1 MELALSSTG
10 FVHPDFK
17 ELSTM
22 VEKNYIKNV
31 LVDGNVLFLSSVSDD
46 EIWNAYLSG
55 FPEEHR
61 QYYNCSCCRNYVTTI
76 GKTVYPELDGSL
88 KTILWD
94 TEGINKFFIPSFVAM
109 QNVLKKAPIE
119 KMFYFNKEVI
129 GIDTKG
135 NFDHFCLDVRV
146 MTKNHQDTVKSSEQ
160 YFQQTKAMLETLNVS
175 KLQELVNLFEFDEK
189 LKNRKGYGLIVS
201 NLMNVK
207 NRHSE
212 IKHNVYK
219 DNLIWGVV
227 GTLNFN
233 LINFNN
239 NVCGEFLKNLIEK
252 PSLAVDIF
260 LSQTSPDRYMRPE
273 ALPTE
278 QLKERAEKIIKD
290 LNAESALKRRI
301 CNMDDILEF
310 EWKPAVK
317 ETKTLPNSSS
327 SVFDVV
333 MTKEQAEKE
342 SATDMSII
350 DGGTIT
356 MLRFMETVVPKAKAI
371 ELFARDSIMEMS
383 GLSTAVDSEA
393 APIIRWD
400 SPNAVVRN
408 PVSTFAAL
416 RGDNPSNWGVS
427 VSNWHEVQAI
437 ICDPSDWFT
446 DKEEDA
452 RSYAFVLRTDMEM
465 KVKLHSC
472 LFPEILRPEFFEIRK
487 VIEQF
492 SLETPMLS
500 TENPIVTIKASP
512 GNNISQWYVKVTTE
526 TAIVEYVIDRYS

>member
-1 MELALSSTG
+1 MELALSPTG
-10 FVHPDFK
+10 FVQPDFK
-17 ELSTM
+17 ELSAM
-22 VEKNYIKNV
+22 VEKNYIKNA
-31 LVDGNVLFLSSVSDD
+31 LVDGNTLFLSSVSDD

-61 QYYNCSCCRNYVTTI
+61 QRYNCNCCRSYVTTI

-94 TEGINKFFIPSFVAM
+94 TEGINEFFIPSFVAM

-119 KMFYFNKEVI
+119 KMFHFNKEVI
-129 GIDTKG
+129 GIVTKDG
-135 NFDHFCLDVRV
+135 FDHFCLDVGI
-146 MTKNHQDTVKSSEQ
+146 MTKNHQDTVKNSKQ
-160 YFQQTKAMLETLNVS
+160 YFRQTKAMLETLNVP
-175 KLQELVNLFEFDEK
+175 KLQELVNLFESDEK
-189 LKNRKGYGLIVS
+189 LKNRKEFGLIVS

-212 IKHNVYK
+212 IKNNVYK

-239 NVCGEFLKNLIEK
+239 TVCGEFLKNLIKK
-252 PSLAVDIF
+252 PSLAVGFF
-260 LSQTSPDRYMRPE
+260 LSQTNSPNYMHPGV
-273 ALPTE
+273 LPTE
-278 QLKERAEKIIKD
+278 WLKERAKETIID

-310 EWKPAVK
+310 EWKPAT
-317 ETKTLPNSSS
+317 ENLSNSSS

-342 SATDMSII
+342 STTDMSII

-371 ELFARDSIMEMS
+371 ELFVRDSVMEMS
-383 GLSTAVDSEA
+383 GLSTAVDPEA
-393 APIIRWD
+393 TPILRWD
-400 SPNAVVRN
+400 SHNAVVRN
-408 PVSTFAAL
+408 PVSMFTAI

-437 ICDPSDWFT
+437 ICDPNEWFT
-446 DKEEDA
+446 DKEKDA
-452 RSYAFVLRTDMEM
+452 KSYAFVLRTDMEM
-465 KVKLHSC
+465 KIKLHSC
-472 LFPEILRPEFFEIRK
+472 LFPTTLRPEFFEIRK
-487 VIEQF
+487 IIEQF
-492 SLETPMLS
+492 SLETPMLP

-512 GNNISQWYVKVTTE
+512 GNNINQWYVKVTTE